1 MKVLFVILF
10 RPHIV
15 KNAIKIASVVGTLL
29 NIANQG
35 SEVLSGADISWVQA
49 LLNYCIP
56 YFVASYSAARNE
68 IERKKADGNNR

>member
-1 MKVLFVILF
+1 MKLLFVTLF

-35 SEVLSGADISWVQA
+35 SEVLSGEGISWGQA

-68 IERKKADGNNR
+68 VERKKVNGNNG